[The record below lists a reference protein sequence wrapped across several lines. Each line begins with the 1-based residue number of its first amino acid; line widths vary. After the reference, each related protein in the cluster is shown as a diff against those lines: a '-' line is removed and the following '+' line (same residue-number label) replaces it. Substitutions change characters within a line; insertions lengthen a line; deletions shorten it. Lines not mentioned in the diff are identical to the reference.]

1 MKTEIITSNL
11 LDIVYDTKQLI
22 KDLSTDADFIDM
34 ESYTSNILTLIDVLN
49 NTKIIENELKKIEN
63 ENNENI
69 NDY

>member
-11 LDIVYDTKQLI
+11 LDIVYEIKQVI

-63 ENNENI
+63 ENNN
-69 NDY
+69 YY

>member
-1 MKTEIITSNL
+1 MKTEIISMNL
-11 LDIVYDTKQLI
+11 LDIVYEIKQVI